1 MTASL
6 DEARRFV
13 RLARDDLA
21 AFQVLVASPQIR
33 KSLAFFH
40 AQQAMEK
47 SLKAV
52 LFARSVSFRKTHDL
66 YALAELLNASGI
78 SAPSSS
84 VELASINPYAVE
96 SRYGDEVTSTL
107 SAAEVDAMAVRLVDW
122 AGGVVASF
130 GD

>member
-6 DEARRFV
+6 DEARRFM

-21 AFQVLVASPQIR
+21 AFQVLVAAPQIR

-52 LFARSVSFRKTHDL
+52 LFARSISFRKTHDL
-66 YALAELLNASGI
+66 YALAELLTASGV
-78 SAPSSS
+78 SAPSSPI
-84 VELASINPYAVE
+84 ELASINPYAVE
-96 SRYGDEVTSTL
+96 SRYGDEVATTL
-107 SAAEVDAMAVRLVDW
+107 SAAEVDAMAVRLVEW
-122 AGGVVASF
+122 AAGLVASS
-130 GD
+130 GH

>member
-1 MTASL
+1 
-6 DEARRFV
+6 
-13 RLARDDLA
+13 
-21 AFQVLVASPQIR
+21 
-33 KSLAFFH
+33 
-40 AQQAMEK
+40 MEK

-84 VELASINPYAVE
+84 DELASINPYAVE
-96 SRYGDEVTSTL
+96 SRHGDEVTSTL

>member
-52 LFARSVSFRKTHDL
+52 LFART
-66 YALAELLNASGI
+66 
-78 SAPSSS
+78 
-84 VELASINPYAVE
+84 YAVE

-107 SAAEVDAMAVRLVDW
+107 GAAEVDAMAVRLVDW
-122 AGGVVASF
+122 ASGVVASF